1 MMHSIPI
8 KVQCYS
14 GYKAN
19 EYPVCFYW
27 KDERFDISEITDRWY
42 QGGRDPDYPVS
53 NYFKVIT
60 ILGRHY
66 LIKHEVESDRWYL
79 ITRGGNKTP

>member
-27 KDERFDISEITDRWY
+27 KDEKFDISEITDRWY
-42 QGGRDPDYPVS
+42 QGGRDPEYPVAD
-53 NYFKVIT
+53 YFKVLT
-60 ILGRHY
+60 IHGRHY
-66 LIKHEVESDRWYL
+66 LIKHEVENEKWFLIKKDDR
-79 ITRGGNKTP
+79 